1 MDNKLPIYIQ
11 VFQGDAPAQ
20 VSKFTQENVI
30 IGSGPAAHLR
40 LDDHRVSRIHAML
53 KLEAGGQIKLSDL
66 GWSDEGTILNGN
78 KIAEEVV
85 INEGD
90 QVMIGSTVL
99 QVFQNPPGEQ
109 SVGAPAPALEVPQPV
124 APMAPAAQ
132 PVEEDIFPE
141 ATEVMM
147 SNPDPQAFGIPAQP
161 AAVPAPAPVA
171 PVAPAAPV
179 AQPEFVAP
187 PVQAEVPSTP
197 SQDVFSQAGDIF
209 SQPPAI
215 EEEPAPA
222 FEQPLAP
229 APVEPLTPAAPAP
242 VVEQPVAAAPAY
254 PQPQEALPP
263 VEAAPVAAAP
273 VAAAPSIAEPNADY
287 NDTDFIDKGI
297 IPEDQLPPNVR
308 KNMVEEDPGKRS
320 LRVKFVWNG
329 TIIDIG
335 NFTKPRVVTVG
346 GHPLNDFSLSGSAF
360 PEKANFPLIIP
371 AGAGFGAFFTDQ
383 FTGYVQYQD
392 GTTRTIDEMRNSL
405 SMKKVDGIQGYVYEL
420 QENETFVL
428 ESGELSME
436 FSFHNATKGYA
447 VAAHRNFDYMYWRI
461 TSASFIFH
469 LAFILLFQFFP
480 RGTSALTERILKG
493 RFAKLIVVPP
503 PEPPKRREKK
513 FELKKK
519 KVEKKKV
526 EKKVSKEKVKDEGP
540 VDQKTRDQQRIK
552 KSGLLGLLNKGL
564 GDMGPGGNLFGKA
577 QNQQFLGKLLGTTG
591 AGASFGMGFAGRGFG
606 SGGGGGGGMYGGG
619 SFGYGG
625 RKRVYGR
632 GGMNLRGRG
641 KKKSI
646 VRISPGRLSLQGSL
660 SKAQIARVVR
670 MHWYQIRYCYESQL
684 RRNPNLSGKIVIK
697 WVIAGTGY
705 VQTAAVVQTT
715 MNNERVE
722 NCIARRVRRWKFPQ
736 PKGGGIV
743 VVNYPFLFRKA
754 G

>member
-53 KLEAGGQIKLSDL
+53 KLEAGGVIKLSDL

-99 QVFQNPPGEQ
+99 QVFHNPPGEQ
-109 SVGAPAPALEVPQPV
+109 AVGVPAPALEVPQPAAAV
-124 APMAPAAQ
+124 AAELPPAA
-132 PVEEDIFPE
+132 EEDIFPE

-147 SNPDPQAFGIPAQP
+147 SNPDPQAFGIPAQ
-161 AAVPAPAPVA
+161 
-171 PVAPAAPV
+171 APAAPV
-179 AQPEFVAP
+179 YQEPAAP
-187 PVQAEVPSTP
+187 APIAPVQEELPPAPA
-197 SQDVFSQAGDIF
+197 QDVFSQPADIF
-209 SQPPAI
+209 SQPAQV
-215 EEEPAPA
+215 EEI
-222 FEQPLAP
+222 AP
-229 APVEPLTPAAPAP
+229 APVEPAPVYQEPVAPAP
-242 VVEQPVAAAPAY
+242 VEPAPAPVMQAEPVAAAPQY
-254 PQPQEALPP
+254 PQEALPP
-263 VEAAPVAAAP
+263 APVEAAPAPVAAAP
-273 VAAAPSIAEPNADY
+273 VAMAPAIAEPLPGY

-297 IPEDQLPPNVR
+297 IPEDQLPPTVR
-308 KNMVEEDPGKRS
+308 RDMVEEDPSKRS

-335 NFTKPRVVTVG
+335 NFTKPRIVTVG

-371 AGAGFGAFFTDQ
+371 AGGGFGAFFTDQ

-420 QENETFVL
+420 QDNETFVL

-436 FSFHNATKGYA
+436 FSFHSATKGYA

-526 EKKVSKEKVKDEGP
+526 EKKVSKEKVKDDGP

-552 KSGLLGLLNKGL
+552 KSGLLGLLNRGL

-591 AGASFGMGFAGRGFG
+591 AGAAFGMGFSGRGFG

-646 VRISPGRLSLQGSL
+646 VRISPGRLSLRGSL

-705 VQTAAVVQTT
+705 VQTAAVAQTT